1 MIFIPQKDNGL
12 IPQVLTTI
20 LDQCVNGVTLSDP
33 DLDDMPL
40 IYANKAFEVIT
51 GYSSDEILGR
61 NCRFLQVEDR
71 DQEGRFK
78 VREALKNRQAVVVD
92 LRNYRKTG
100 ELFYNHLSITP
111 LVDREGAVI
120 YFLGVQYD
128 VTKQVQAKSE
138 VERLKSKL
146 EALSVK

>member
-40 IYANKAFEVIT
+40 IYANKAFEVMT

-61 NCRFLQVEDR
+61 NCRFLQGEDR

-100 ELFYNHLSITP
+100 ELFYNRLSITP

-128 VTKQVQAKSE
+128 VTKQVQAESE

-146 EALSVK
+146 EALAVK

>member
-40 IYANKAFEVIT
+40 IYANKAFEVMT

-61 NCRFLQVEDR
+61 NCRFLQGEDR
-71 DQEGRFK
+71 NQEGRFK
-78 VREALKNRQAVVVD
+78 VCEALENRQAVVVD

-100 ELFYNHLSITP
+100 ELFYNRLSITP
-111 LVDREGAVI
+111 LVDREDAVI

-128 VTKQVQAKSE
+128 VTKQVQAESE

-146 EALSVK
+146 EALAVK

>member
-12 IPQVLTTI
+12 IPQVLTAI

-40 IYANKAFEVIT
+40 IYANKAFEVMT

-61 NCRFLQVEDR
+61 NCRFLQGEDR
-71 DQEGRFK
+71 NQEGRFK
-78 VREALKNRQAVVVD
+78 VREALENRQAVVVD

-100 ELFYNHLSITP
+100 ELFYNRLSITP

-128 VTKQVQAKSE
+128 VTKQVQAESE

-146 EALSVK
+146 EALAVK

>member
-40 IYANKAFEVIT
+40 IYANKAFEVMT
-51 GYSSDEILGR
+51 GYPSDEILGR
-61 NCRFLQVEDR
+61 NCRFLQGEDR
-71 DQEGRFK
+71 NQEGRFK

-100 ELFYNHLSITP
+100 ELFYNRLSITP

-128 VTKQVQAKSE
+128 VTKQVQAESE
-138 VERLKSKL
+138 VERLKLKL
-146 EALSVK
+146 EALAVK

>member
-1 MIFIPQKDNGL
+1 VIFIPQKDNGL

-40 IYANKAFEVIT
+40 IYANKAFEVMT

-61 NCRFLQVEDR
+61 NCRFLQGEDR
-71 DQEGRFK
+71 NQEGRFK
-78 VREALKNRQAVVVD
+78 VCEALENRQAVVVD

-100 ELFYNHLSITP
+100 ELFYNRLSITP
-111 LVDREGAVI
+111 LVDREDAVI

-128 VTKQVQAKSE
+128 VTKQVQAESE

-146 EALSVK
+146 EALAVK